1 MDAARWERIQVLFH
15 EVADL
20 PGPAQ
25 RAFLETECRDDPAL
39 MAEVLGLL
47 EEDARG
53 ESLLDRDVANV
64 AGQVLEQGIPP
75 ALLDQDFGPYRMQR
89 MLGEGGMGVVYLAE
103 RADLGSV
110 AAIKILRDA
119 WLSPDRRERFASEQR
134 TLAQLNHPAIAR
146 LYDASTLPDGTPWFV
161 MEYVEGVP
169 LTKFCEEHASAM
181 PQRLRLFRAVCEA
194 VEHAHRHLI
203 VHRDLKPSNILVKPD
218 GSVKLLD
225 FGIAKQL
232 DSLEGPVDRTRTGL
246 RLMTPAYAAPEQIL
260 GDPVGIHT
268 DIYTLGVVLYEL
280 LTGRLPFD
288 LSNRTPGEAETAIIK
303 QGRERPSA
311 AAKEKSISRRA
322 WADLDVLC
330 LTTMHIEPQRRY
342 RTVEALIRDI
352 DHYLAGE
359 PPEARPE
366 TFGYRMGKHV
376 RRNWQPVSAAAAS
389 LLVVVSLV
397 VFYTVRLATARNA
410 AVAEAGRTQRI
421 QRFMLNLFQGGDE
434 AVGPADSLRVVTLL
448 DRGVQ
453 EAQALDGEPAVQAE
467 LRETLGSIYQKLGKL
482 ERADSLLGAALDQRR
497 SLFGPDNAEVARSL
511 VALGRLRV
519 DQAQDEE
526 AERLAREGLEMSKR
540 QLRPNDPAIASA
552 TLALGQI
559 LEDRGRYAEAIEV
572 LEEAVRLRRAAGGP
586 PTPELASSLRELAN
600 THYYAGHL
608 AVADSLDR
616 LILGMT
622 RQLNDERHPLVAEDL
637 INLGAV
643 QQEWGHYQE
652 AERYYR
658 QALDITQAFY
668 GPNHYK
674 TAAGLTVLGRALRF
688 EPHGNDEAGRLLQ
701 QALAIRELVFRTVH
715 PQVASTLN
723 EMGGVAL
730 ARNRFA
736 EAEVLARRVLAIYRT
751 VYGGKHAFTGVGVSN
766 LASVY
771 VAQQQYARAEPLY
784 REAIEI
790 FTESQGAEHLNTGIA
805 RIKLGRT
812 LLRQRR
818 YAEAV
823 RETLAGYEILAKRT
837 DRGVSWL
844 VDARKD
850 LVVAYDS
857 LKQPGAGGEVQSGAG
872 RHGEQSRQRRQ
883 AAVIEA
889 SDPTRLEPESL
900 FSVKGR

>member
-1 MDAARWERIQVLFH
+1 MDATRWERIKALFH
-15 EVADL
+15 EVADV

-25 RAFLETECRDDPAL
+25 RALLEAECRDDPAL

-53 ESLLDRDVANV
+53 DSLLDRDAADV
-64 AGQVLEQGIPP
+64 AGQVLDAAIPP
-75 ALLDQDFGPYRMQR
+75 AFLNQDFGPYRIR
-89 MLGEGGMGVVYLAE
+89 NVLGQGGMGVVYLAE
-103 RADLGSV
+103 REDLGSV

-119 WLSPDRRERFASEQR
+119 WLSPERRERFASEQR

-169 LTKFCEEHASAM
+169 LTQFCEEHASAI
-181 PQRLRLFRAVCEA
+181 PERLRLFRAVCEA

-288 LSNRTPGEAETAIIK
+288 LPNRTPGEAETAIIG
-303 QGRERPSA
+303 QGPGRPSA

-330 LTTMHIEPQRRY
+330 LTAMHIEPQRRY

-359 PPEARPE
+359 PLEARPD
-366 TFGYRMGKHV
+366 TFGYRLGKYA
-376 RRNWQPVSAAAAS
+376 RRNWRPVSAASAS
-389 LLVVVSLV
+389 FIVVVGLV

-410 AVAEAGRTQRI
+410 AVAEAARTQRI
-421 QRFMLNLFQGGDE
+421 QRFMLNLFQGGEE
-434 AVGPADSLRVVTLL
+434 AVGPADSLRVVTLV
-448 DRGVQ
+448 DRGVRD
-453 EAQALDGEPAVQAE
+453 AQSLDGEPAVQAE
-467 LRETLGSIYQKLGKL
+467 LYETLGSIYQKLGKL
-482 ERADSLLGAALDQRR
+482 DRADSLLRAALDQRR
-497 SLFGPDNAEVARSL
+497 SLFGSDDAEVAKSL

-519 DQAQDEE
+519 DQADYKE
-526 AERLAREGLEMSKR
+526 AERLIREGLEMSQR
-540 QLRPNDPAIASA
+540 QLGPGHPAIANA
-552 TLALGQI
+552 TLALGQ
-559 LEDRGRYAEAIEV
+559 V
-572 LEEAVRLRRAAGGP
+572 LEESGKYDEGIKVLEQAVRLRGMAPAQ
-586 PTPELASSLRELAN
+586 PTTELAASLRELAN
-600 THYYAGHL
+600 THFYAGHL

-616 LILGMT
+616 LVLALT
-622 RQLNDERHPLVAEDL
+622 PKLNGERHTLVAEDL
-637 INLGAV
+637 INLRAV
-643 QQEWGHYQE
+643 QQEWGHYKE
-652 AERYYR
+652 AEQYYR
-658 QALDITQAFY
+658 QALEITQAFY

-688 EPHGNDEAGRLLQ
+688 EPQGNDEAARLFER
-701 QALAIRELVFRTVH
+701 ALVIRERVFGKVH

-730 ARNRFA
+730 ARNRLA
-736 EAEVLARRVLAIYRT
+736 VAEVPA
-751 VYGGKHAFTGVGVSN
+751 
-766 LASVY
+766 
-771 VAQQQYARAEPLY
+771 
-784 REAIEI
+784 
-790 FTESQGAEHLNTGIA
+790 
-805 RIKLGRT
+805 
-812 LLRQRR
+812 
-818 YAEAV
+818 
-823 RETLAGYEILAKRT
+823 
-837 DRGVSWL
+837 
-844 VDARKD
+844 
-850 LVVAYDS
+850 
-857 LKQPGAGGEVQSGAG
+857 
-872 RHGEQSRQRRQ
+872 
-883 AAVIEA
+883 
-889 SDPTRLEPESL
+889 
-900 FSVKGR
+900 